1 MLVGKVILKVDSINV
16 QVTPQDLLN
25 TQILHSHHVL
35 RLRQVRTPAISYFHF
50 FFERRTSTGSKF
62 YSLLICTSAT
72 KFVLPGAVS
81 GGLPENLGEPA

>member
-50 FFERRTSTGSKF
+50 FLSDARQ
-62 YSLLICTSAT
+62 
-72 KFVLPGAVS
+72 
-81 GGLPENLGEPA
+81 PEVNSIHF